1 MGLRTL
7 GIVAAPAGLALL
19 LAACGSSNN
28 GNHGNAAANTTG
40 GAATVLSAPAT
51 AAAATPASGAATASP
66 IVMPAAVPS
75 RSPAAGAAGPAGL
88 GTPATN
94 PVERLNGVVQSV
106 DAGQVTLKDGSSF
119 SLSSQT
125 VVTKRAPIT
134 AADLKAG
141 QTVAITAKRQPDN
154 ILLAS
159 MVVVFPSAPNG
170 FALGQRPL
178 DAGNLMTNATID
190 RVSGNSFHATFPGGA
205 EQVTLAP
212 DAQLLTLASGTPA
225 DIVAGAT
232 VAAAVRDG
240 VAQQVSI
247 Q

>member
-1 MGLRTL
+1 MGLKTL
-7 GIVAAPAGLALL
+7 GIVPAALGAGVL

-28 GNHGNAAANTTG
+28 GNHGNTTSNNAG
-40 GAATVLSAPAT
+40 GAATALSAPAT
-51 AAAATPASGAATASP
+51 AAAATASP
-66 IVMPAAVPS
+66 IVMPSAVPS
-75 RSPAAGAAGPAGL
+75 QSSTAGATGPAGL

-94 PVERLNGVVQSV
+94 PVERLSGMVQSV
-106 DAGQVTLKDGSSF
+106 DAGKVTLKDGNGF
-119 SLSSQT
+119 SLSPQT
-125 VVTKRAPIT
+125 VVTKRAPIM
-134 AADLKAG
+134 AADLKVG

-154 ILLAS
+154 TLLAS

-190 RVSGNSFHATFPGGA
+190 KVSGNSFHATFPGGA

-212 DAQLLTLASGTPA
+212 DAQLLTLAAGTPA

-232 VAAAVRDG
+232 ITAAVRDG

>member
-1 MGLRTL
+1 MGLKTL
-7 GIVAAPAGLALL
+7 VIVPALGAGLL

-28 GNHGNAAANTTG
+28 GNHGNAAANAAG
-40 GAATVLSAPAT
+40 GAATALSAPAT
-51 AAAATPASGAATASP
+51 AAAATPPAGAATASP
-66 IVMPAAVPS
+66 IATPAVPS
-75 RSPAAGAAGPAGL
+75 RSPSAGAAGPAGL

-106 DAGQVTLKDGSSF
+106 DAGKVTLKDGSSF

-125 VVTKRAPIT
+125 VVTKRAAIT
-134 AADLKAG
+134 AADLKTG

-154 ILLAS
+154 TLLAS

-232 VAAAVRDG
+232 VAAGVRDG